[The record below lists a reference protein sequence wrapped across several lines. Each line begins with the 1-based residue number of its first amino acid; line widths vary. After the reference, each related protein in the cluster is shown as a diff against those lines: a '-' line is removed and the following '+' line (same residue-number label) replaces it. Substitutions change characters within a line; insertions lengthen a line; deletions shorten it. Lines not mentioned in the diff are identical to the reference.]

1 MPDIPVSKLIQD
13 GTFPVHQL
21 ERITTAPVSVF
32 TEPQLKLMAFPA
44 LYPDGENG
52 FGTLRN

>member
-13 GTFPVHQL
+13 GSFPVHQL

-32 TEPQLKLMAFPA
+32 TELCTTQA
-44 LYPDGENG
+44 NG
-52 FGTLRN
+52 IPNFVS